1 MTDLYLS
8 SESIGDITIENQSE
22 ISQDTRIELLNA
34 RFMALNYEAISETAK
49 SLCRWLAQ
57 ETAEADRE
65 RKRGRRGQKLEQ
77 FESAVTAV
85 LADFLIGYSKELSSM
100 SYRTVSPNS
109 FTGSSV
115 SHRNFTSIM
124 RGFRTLGFIEE
135 PTRGFYDRSQISM
148 GKATRFKPS
157 LDLLTICSQR
167 GVVPGDHKEHF
178 AQATPPDPIVL
189 RASKKQSG
197 RLSARGRKMNFEPTD
212 TSVRFTAEVEEINEF
227 VSQFEIEGAN
237 HAGFQR
243 IFNQGDTESFNWNKG
258 GRLQSVG
265 GGSYQSLS
273 NKDRKEITINGEQ
286 VVEVDI
292 RASHLTI
299 VYALMGKGLDVTD
312 DPYKIEE
319 FPRDVIKQWITMT
332 LGYGR
337 SHRAWPNS
345 VKEDFAQI
353 GITELRKEFPIAVVR
368 SAVFKRHPII
378 QDWLDSPYD
387 CFDLQFLESEKIIK
401 AMLALKRDHGVVS
414 LPVYDSL
421 IVSRQHEGLAE
432 ELLSRSTG
440 LALP

>member
-1 MTDLYLS
+1 VTDLYLS

-22 ISQDTRIELLNA
+22 ISEDTRIELLNA
-34 RFMALNYEAISETAK
+34 RFMALNYEAISEAAN

-57 ETAEADRE
+57 ETAEADPE

-77 FESAVTAV
+77 FESAVTGV

-135 PTRGFYDRSQISM
+135 PTRGFYARSQISM

-157 LDLLTICSQR
+157 LDLLTICSQW
-167 GVVPGDHKEHF
+167 GVAPGDHKDHF
-178 AQATPPDPIVL
+178 AQATPSDPIVL
-189 RASKKQSG
+189 RASKKRSG
-197 RLSARGRKMNFEPTD
+197 RLAGSGRKMAFQPTD
-212 TSVRFTAEVEEINEF
+212 KSLRFAAEVEEINEF

-237 HAGFQR
+237 HAGFRR
-243 IFNQGDTESFNWNKG
+243 IFNQGDSEGFDWNKG
-258 GRLQSVG
+258 GRLYGVG
-265 GGSYQSLS
+265 EEGYQLLHE
-273 NKDRKEITINGEQ
+273 DERAQIRLNGEP

-299 VYALMGKGLDVTD
+299 VYELMDQRLDLAD
-312 DPYKIEE
+312 DPYEIEG
-319 FPRDVIKQWITMT
+319 FPRVVIKKWITMT
-332 LGYGR
+332 FGYNKL
-337 SHRAWPNS
+337 HRAWPRDAE
-345 VKEDFAQI
+345 KELAEK

-387 CFDLQFLESEKIIK
+387 CFDLMFIESEKIIK

-414 LPVYDSL
+414 LPVHDSL
-421 IVSRQHEGLAE
+421 IVSRQNESLARAK
-432 ELLSRSTG
+432 LF
-440 LALP
+440 

>member
-1 MTDLYLS
+1 VTDLYLS
-8 SESIGDITIENQSE
+8 SENIADITIENQSE
-22 ISQDTRIELLNA
+22 ISEDTRIELLNA
-34 RFMALNYEAISETAK
+34 RYMALNYEAISETAT

-57 ETAEADRE
+57 ETAEADPE

-85 LADFLIGYSKELSSM
+85 LADLIIGYSKKLSSM
-100 SYRTVSPNS
+100 SYRTVSPNG
-109 FTGSSV
+109 FTGSSI

-124 RGFRTLGFIEE
+124 RGFRALGFIEE

-157 LDLLTICSQR
+157 LDLLTICSQW
-167 GVVPGDHKEHF
+167 GVAPGDHKDHF
-178 AQATPPDPIVL
+178 AQAIPPDPIVL

-212 TSVRFTAEVEEINEF
+212 TSLRFTAEVEEINEF

-243 IFNQGDTESFNWNKG
+243 IFNQGDTEGFNWNKG

-299 VYALMGKGLDVTD
+299 VYELMGQSLDFAD
-312 DPYKIEE
+312 DPYEIEG
-319 FPRDVIKQWITMT
+319 FPRDIVKKWITMT
-332 LGYGR
+332 FGYNKL
-337 SHRAWPNS
+337 HRAWPGDA
-345 VKEDFAQI
+345 KEELAEK
-353 GITELRKEFPIAVVR
+353 GITELQKAFPIAVVR

-387 CFDLQFLESEKIIK
+387 CFDLMFIESEKIIK

-414 LPVYDSL
+414 LPVHDSL
-421 IVSRQHEGLAE
+421 IVSRQYEGLAE
-432 ELLSRSTG
+432 ELLFRSTS

>member
-8 SESIGDITIENQSE
+8 SENIADITIENQSE
-22 ISQDTRIELLNA
+22 ISEDTRIELLNA
-34 RFMALNYEAISETAK
+34 RYMALNYEAISETAK

-57 ETAEADRE
+57 ETAEADPE

-85 LADFLIGYSKELSSM
+85 LAGLLRYSNEQPSM

-109 FTGSSV
+109 FTDSLV
-115 SHRNFTSIM
+115 SYRNFISII
-124 RGFRTLGFIEE
+124 RGLRALGLIE
-135 PTRGFYDRSQISM
+135 PPIRGFYDRSQIPM
-148 GKATRFKPS
+148 GRATRFKPTPY
-157 LDLLTICSQR
+157 LLTICSEW
-167 GVVPGDHKEHF
+167 GVAPGDHKEHF

-197 RLSARGRKMNFEPTD
+197 RLSARGRKMKFESTD
-212 TSVRFTAEVEEINEF
+212 ASLRFAAEVEEINEF

-243 IFNQGDTESFNWNKG
+243 IFNQGDTEGFNWNKG

-265 GGSYQSLS
+265 GESYQSLPK
-273 NKDRKEITINGEQ
+273 KDRRKITINGEP

-299 VYALMGKGLDVTD
+299 VYELMGQRLDLAD
-312 DPYKIEE
+312 DPYEIEG
-319 FPRDVIKQWITMT
+319 FPRDVVKKWITMT
-332 LGYGR
+332 FGYNKL
-337 SHRAWPNS
+337 HRAWPKDANEELAE
-345 VKEDFAQI
+345 K
-353 GITELRKEFPIAVVR
+353 GITELQKEFPIAVVR

-387 CFDLQFLESEKIIK
+387 CFDLMFIESEKIIK

-414 LPVYDSL
+414 LPVHDSL
-421 IVSRQHEGLAE
+421 IVSRQNESLARAK
-432 ELLSRSTG
+432 LF
-440 LALP
+440 